1 MDTLIPVT
9 GIWFWWIAAGVLLI
23 LELMLPGVFFVW
35 LAAAAAVVGLLD
47 AAFNFGWQIELVLFA
62 IFAVIFLFG
71 GRKFLASRKALQG
84 EMPNLNQRI
93 HDYVGQL
100 HPLEDAIVNGR
111 GKVRIDDTL
120 WEVMGPELAKGAR
133 VRVTGVDGMRL
144 KVEQA

>member
-23 LELMLPGVFFVW
+23 FELMLPGVFFVW

-84 EMPNLNQRI
+84 DMPNLNQRI
-93 HDYVGQL
+93 YGYVGQL